1 LKRRKPLQH
10 THTGPSRQEKEK
22 AENLKKKMS
31 VSGVGGSAANVAP
44 AVGVLRM
51 MGKVV
56 CRKTLNNHFFNWM
69 FGDFQPFF
77 FGNALESSS

>member
-1 LKRRKPLQH
+1 
-10 THTGPSRQEKEK
+10 
-22 AENLKKKMS
+22 
-31 VSGVGGSAANVAP
+31 VGGSAANVAP

-77 FGNALESSS
+77 LVMLWNPPVETTTKKVVVWSSR